1 MFLWV
6 CVYWLVLIYFV
17 HTLIHSFIHSLIH
30 LYSHSF
36 ICIFIRSF
44 TYSFI
49 QSFVYSFVRS
59 IVRFCL
65 YIYCVYFVWFSF
77 QYIVQYVACLHFVLY
92 VVCVLFSMEDQVS
105 VCFPFF
111 FNYVVNFIEL
121 IKCTRKRL
129 DSTRM
134 TSFAAATHLRL
145 RETSISLHLY
155 IIYLDEVI

>member
-1 MFLWV
+1 
-6 CVYWLVLIYFV
+6 
-17 HTLIHSFIHSLIH
+17 
-30 LYSHSF
+30 
-36 ICIFIRSF
+36 
-44 TYSFI
+44 
-49 QSFVYSFVRS
+49 
-59 IVRFCL
+59 
-65 YIYCVYFVWFSF
+65 
-77 QYIVQYVACLHFVLY
+77 
-92 VVCVLFSMEDQVS
+92 MEDQVS

-121 IKCTRKRL
+121 IKWTRKCL